1 MSIRN
6 ANGESVD
13 GAVGKIADLPNTPT
27 SVSAADVGTARAY
40 NNGAATVSFTSDSYW
55 APNSYTATST
65 PGSFTATGNS
75 PLTVTGLQS
84 NTAYTFSVTATNGFT
99 TSAAANTGTITATS
113 VPDAPT
119 MGTPTV
125 ATGQAYSGNA
135 NVSVPFTA
143 PATGG
148 KTISSYTV
156 TSSSGGTATGSSS
169 PIVIADA
176 VGTARTYTV
185 TATNAN
191 GTGTASSASAATTP
205 SSVPQAPT
213 IGTFTDGGT
222 GTSGTLSLTLNATG
236 GSAITNIKYST
247 DGTNYT
253 ATGSTTSPITISGL
267 SVGAYTFYVKATN
280 ANGDSAASSSV
291 AGTVL
296 TPPAFYSIATV
307 SPTSGT
313 VTATLSSIPTG
324 YKSLQIRYVTLQNA
338 AAVNLFMQIN
348 GDTTTTYSHHQLYG
362 SGGTRNS
369 SGVVG
374 TTQIAIDNLSNA
386 STTFP
391 SIGIIDIQDY
401 LSTSNYKTIRSFKG
415 FDDNGA
421 ATGANSV
428 VLGSGLWQSTSAIT
442 SISFFLTTGGSNTFS
457 AGTSFALYGVN

>member
-1 MSIRN
+1 MPDKKYRGISN
-6 ANGESVD
+6 
-13 GAVGKIADLPNTPT
+13 LPLAIPDVPDAPT
-27 SVSAADVGTARAY
+27 VSAADVGTSRAY
-40 NNGAATVSFTSDSYW
+40 NNGAGTVTFSSPTGGLPTSYSITTTPTTTTTPATSSPVTLTGLTS
-55 APNSYTATST
+55 ATSYTASI
-65 PGSFTATGNS
+65 
-75 PLTVTGLQS
+75 
-84 NTAYTFSVTATNGFT
+84 TATNSAGTST
-99 TSAAANTGTITATS
+99 TRTSSSFTATS
-113 VPDAPT
+113 VPQQLT
-119 MGTPTV
+119 IGTPSVPT
-125 ATGQAYSGNA
+125 AQTYSGSA
-135 NVSVPFTA
+135 NVSVPFTTN
-143 PATGG
+143 ATGG
-148 KTISSYTV
+148 SAITSYTV
-156 TSSSGGTATGSSS
+156 TSSSANTATGASS
-169 PIVIADA
+169 PILVSDT
-176 VGTARTYTV
+176 VGTAQTYTV

-191 GTGTASSASAATTP
+191 GTSIASNASAATTP

-267 SVGAYTFYVKATN
+267 TAGSYTFYVKATN

-362 SGGTRNS
+362 SNSTRNS

-374 TTQIAIDNLSNA
+374 TTQIAIDNLSKA